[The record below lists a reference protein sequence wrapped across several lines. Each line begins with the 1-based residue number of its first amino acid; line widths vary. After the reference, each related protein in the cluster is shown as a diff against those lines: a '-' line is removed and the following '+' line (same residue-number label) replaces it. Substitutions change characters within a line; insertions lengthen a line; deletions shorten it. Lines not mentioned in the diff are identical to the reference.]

1 MARRYPLAP
10 AEGWLSL
17 GLVTLLCLTMAW
29 SIDDATWVLGRDPYT
44 DFLSFAALGGVVA
57 GFVGAKVAWSRWLA
71 HVIGATFGALLVPML
86 VGTVLERDASPVDAF
101 LATGGSLAAA
111 FVDLAIL
118 RRTVTTEYGHF
129 LLIIG
134 LFVWATAL
142 FASFATFGHRRP
154 LSAVV
159 VVGIVLVANMS
170 LTTRDQLFLLVVF
183 SLAALFLLIRF
194 HVLGEQSEWLRRRIG
209 DPSSISSVYLRGGT
223 VFIGVAVVGSLLL
236 TQTASSAPLAGAWRG
251 LGDTLIDLSRDF
263 QRFLPTGGSNRSL
276 GVSFGS
282 SASISGIWTTDPTL
296 AATIEVPATAPTSLY
311 WRAVTYDRF
320 EGTVWSKSATTQ
332 LARDADAPLL
342 AETADAVTEE
352 GRIPVT
358 FTVTPE
364 DFRDAVVLSPATPQ
378 TIDEPV
384 QVSVVGEAGHL
395 TTIDRD
401 RSAGSYTVTALI
413 PLYGDADPKGLTEN
427 RLRVAGTD
435 YPQEIRDLYL
445 QQPEPLG
452 PSSREVLADIL
463 ARAGDSDDPY
473 DIARAAVA
481 ELKSNAFRY
490 ETDVRGLDCE
500 GISRVECFARF
511 KQGYCQYYATTMA
524 ILLREVGIP
533 TRMAEGFLPGTR
545 ELSTGTER
553 IYNSNA
559 HAWVEVYFP
568 GFGWVD
574 FDPTGGGVS
583 RLAPLPSGRP
593 EASPSATASGAV
605 SGPTRPPEP
614 SGLDREEPEEG
625 ATGGAGT
632 TDRGS
637 TGPLIAVAFL
647 LLAAVGALAF
657 LAWQRGPRGP
667 TTPEGAYGSVTR
679 IASRLGFVPRPNE
692 TVYEYAGALG
702 DVLPAAR
709 PHLETVARAKVEVA
723 YGRGLLGEER
733 LRAIRAAERRLR
745 VTLLRLALIRR
756 GRRR

>member
-1 MARRYPLAP
+1 MNRRVPLAP

-17 GLVTLLCLTMAW
+17 GLVLLLCLTMAW

-44 DFLSFAALGGVVA
+44 DFLVFAVVGGVLA
-57 GFVGAKVAWSRWLA
+57 GFLGAKVGWSRWLTYL
-71 HVIGATFGALLVPML
+71 VGATLGALAVPML
-86 VGTVLERDASPVDAF
+86 VGAVLVPDASPVAGF
-101 LATGGSLAAA
+101 LATADSLTAA

-129 LLIIG
+129 LLVIG

-154 LSAVV
+154 LGAVL
-159 VVGIVLVANMS
+159 VVGIVLVGNMS
-170 LTTRDQLFLLVVF
+170 VTIRDQLFHLVVF

-194 HVLGEQSEWLRRRIG
+194 HVLDEQSEWLRRRIG

-223 VFIGVAVVGSLLL
+223 AFIGLAVVGSLLL

-251 LGDTLIDLSRDF
+251 VGDTLLDLSRDL
-263 QRFLPTGGSNRSL
+263 QRYLPTGGSNRSL

-282 SASISGIWTTDPTL
+282 SATISGVWTTDPTL
-296 AATIEVPATAPTSLY
+296 AATIQIAPTAPNNLY

-320 EGTVWSKSATTQ
+320 EGTVWSKSETTQ
-332 LARDADAPLL
+332 IPRAAEAPLL
-342 AETADAVTEE
+342 AETADAVTAE
-352 GRIPVT
+352 GRVPVS

-378 TIDEPV
+378 TVNEAVEI
-384 QVSVVGEAGHL
+384 SVVGEGGYLA
-395 TTIDRD
+395 TIDRD
-401 RSAGSYTVTALI
+401 RSSGSYTATALI
-413 PLYGDADPKGLTEN
+413 PLYGDADPRGLTEN

-435 YPQEIRDLYL
+435 YPQEVRDLYL

-452 PSSREVLADIL
+452 PSSREVLDDIL
-463 ARAGDSDDPY
+463 ARAGGSDNPY
-473 DIARAAVA
+473 DIAEAAVA
-481 ELKSNAFRY
+481 ELRSNAFRY
-490 ETDVRGLDCE
+490 ETDVRGLDCD
-500 GISRVECFARF
+500 GITRVECFARF
-511 KQGYCQYYATTMA
+511 KQGYCQYYASTMA
-524 ILLREVGIP
+524 ILLRETGIP

-545 ELSTGTER
+545 VLATGTEQ
-553 IYNSNA
+553 IFNSNA

-568 GFGWVD
+568 GFGWVA

-583 RLAPLPSGRP
+583 RLTPLPSGRP
-593 EASPSATASGAV
+593 ETSPRPSASGAV
-605 SGPTRPPEP
+605 TGPTRPPEP

-625 ATGGAGT
+625 SAGGT
-632 TDRGS
+632 IDRGGS
-637 TGPLIAVAFL
+637 GGPLIAVALL

-657 LAWQRGPRGP
+657 IAWQRGPRGA
-667 TTPEGAYGSVTR
+667 TTPDGAYGSVTR
-679 IASRLGFVPRPNE
+679 IASRFGFGPRPNQ

-702 DVLPAAR
+702 DLLPAAR
-709 PHLETVARAKVEVA
+709 PNLETVANAKVEVS
-723 YGRGLLGEER
+723 YGRGLLGEDR
-733 LRAIRAAERRLR
+733 LRTIREAERRLR